1 MDPTGKTLRCIRQN
15 STSPDP
21 ALDGPAMALPAEGDT
36 MARLGRYMLT
46 RDETLLV
53 FRADGPKPVWFNLRR
68 LSAAWMTDI
77 LDGLF
82 SASAQ
87 RVLAF
92 RAACHS
98 IDGPEPLTVAAHGT
112 KGALYV
118 AGEANH
124 GVSLAPPEWVEEVAE
139 RFGLE
144 TVHEIGRVAI
154 DFSRLPRGARGPF
167 GYWGGSVATL

>member
-1 MDPTGKTLRCIRQN
+1 MDPTSKTFRCVRIN

-21 ALDGPAMALPAEGDT
+21 ALDVAAMGAPAEGDT
-36 MARLGRYMLT
+36 VSRAARYIMAR
-46 RDETLLV
+46 DEALLV
-53 FRADGPKPVWFNLRR
+53 FRSEAPSPVWFNLRR

-98 IDGPEPLTVAAHGT
+98 VDGPEPLTVAAHGA
-112 KGALYV
+112 KGARFA
-118 AGEANH
+118 AGEPNH
-124 GVSLAPPEWVEEVAE
+124 GVSLAPEEWVQEVADLY
-139 RFGLE
+139 GLE

>member
-1 MDPTGKTLRCIRQN
+1 MDPTSKTFRCIRMN
-15 STSPDP
+15 STCPDP
-21 ALDGPAMALPAEGDT
+21 ALDGPTMMAPAEGDT
-36 MARLGRYMLT
+36 MSRLGRYMNT
-46 RDETLLV
+46 RDESLLV
-53 FRADGPKPVWFNLRR
+53 FRPEAKPVWFNLRR

-98 IDGPEPLTVAAHGT
+98 IEAPEPLTVAAHGT

-118 AGEANH
+118 ASEPNH
-124 GVSLAPPEWVEEVAE
+124 GVALAPDAWVQEVAE
-139 RFGLE
+139 LYGLE

-167 GYWGGSVATL
+167 VYWGGSVATP

>member
-1 MDPTGKTLRCIRQN
+1 MDPTSKTLRCVRIN
-15 STSPDP
+15 PTSTDP
-21 ALDGPAMALPAEGDT
+21 SLDAAAMAAKAEGET
-36 MARLGRYMLT
+36 VSRLARYLST
-46 RDETLLV
+46 RDEALLV
-53 FRADGPKPVWFNLRR
+53 FAKDAPAPVWFNLRR

-82 SASAQ
+82 SPAAQ

-98 IDGPEPLTVAAHGT
+98 IDSSPPLVVAAHGT
-112 KGALYV
+112 KGAQYV

-124 GVSLAPPEWVEEVAE
+124 GVSLAPEEWVEEVAQLY
-139 RFGLE
+139 GLE

-167 GYWGGSVATL
+167 GYWGGSVASL

>member
-1 MDPTGKTLRCIRQN
+1 MDPTSKTLRCVRIN

-21 ALDGPAMALPAEGDT
+21 ALDVSAMSAAAEGAT
-36 MARLGRYMLT
+36 VSRAARYIMT
-46 RDETLLV
+46 RDEAMLA
-53 FRADGPKPVWFNLRR
+53 FRADAPPPVWFNMRR
-68 LSAAWMTDI
+68 LSAAWMTDV

-98 IDGPEPLTVAAHGT
+98 IEAPEPLTVAAHGT
-112 KGALYV
+112 KGARFV
-118 AGEANH
+118 AGESNH
-124 GVSLAPPEWVEEVAE
+124 GVSLAPEEWVQEVAE
-139 RFGLE
+139 IYGLE
-144 TVHEIGRVAI
+144 TVHEVGRVAI

-167 GYWGGSVATL
+167 GFWGGSVATL

>member
-1 MDPTGKTLRCIRQN
+1 MDPTSKTLRCVRLN
-15 STSPDP
+15 PTSTDP
-21 ALDGPAMALPAEGDT
+21 ALDVAAMSAPAEGDT
-36 MARLGRYMLT
+36 VSRAGRYVMT
-46 RDETLLV
+46 RDESLLV
-53 FRADGPKPVWFNLRR
+53 FRADAPPPTWFNLRR

-82 SASAQ
+82 SASSQ

-98 IDGPEPLTVAAHGT
+98 IEAAEPLSVASHGT
-112 KGALYV
+112 KSARFV
-118 AGEANH
+118 AGDANH
-124 GVSLAPPEWVEEVAE
+124 GVSLAPEEWVQEIAE
-139 RFGLE
+139 IYGLE

-167 GYWGGSVATL
+167 GFWGGSVASL

>member
-1 MDPTGKTLRCIRQN
+1 MN
-15 STSPDP
+15 SSSPDP
-21 ALDGPAMALPAEGDT
+21 ALDAEAMKSPAEGDA
-36 MARLGRYMLT
+36 MSRLGRYMLT
-46 RDETLLV
+46 RDEALLA
-53 FRADGPKPVWFNLRR
+53 FRSDAPPPVWFNLRR

-98 IDGPEPLTVAAHGT
+98 IESSPPLVVSPHGT
-112 KGALYV
+112 KDALYV
-118 AGEANH
+118 AGEPNH
-124 GVSLAPPEWVEEVAE
+124 GVSLAPDAWVQEVADLY
-139 RFGLE
+139 GLE
-144 TVHEIGRVAI
+144 TVHEVGRVAI

-167 GYWGGSVATL
+167 AYWGGSVASL